1 MAMKRAPRFMAK
13 SRVVC
18 AAVDCV
24 AALAMTA
31 ILTLPTPIH
40 AKAPPKGFAPSLPP
54 AAIIA
59 PIPRIAD
66 GSIFNASSGYA
77 ALVEGARARN
87 VGDVLTIQLLETT
100 TTSKS
105 ASSKTQ
111 RNGGAS
117 ITPPTSGPFAINP
130 NALNAS
136 AQSSFNGQGG
146 AAQTSNFSGNVSV
159 TIAEVRA
166 NGTAV
171 VRGEKRMMFSQGQE
185 WIQLV
190 GIIRLSDVDA
200 NNAIASARVADAH
213 MEYSGNGAVQRAGRE
228 GWLSHFFNT
237 ISPF

>member
-1 MAMKRAPRFMAK
+1 MNP
-13 SRVVC
+13 SPQL
-18 AAVDCV
+18 V
-24 AALAMTA
+24 AALAMMGAVMTSHA
-31 ILTLPTPIH
+31 H
-40 AKAPPKGFAPSLPP
+40 AKAPPKGFTPTLPASIITP
-54 AAIIA
+54 A
-59 PIPRIAD
+59 PRIAD

-87 VGDVLTIQLLETT
+87 IGDVLTIQLQETT

-111 RNGGAS
+111 RSGGAS
-117 ITPPTSGPFAINP
+117 ITPPTAGPFAINP

-146 AAQTSNFSGNVSV
+146 AAQTSTFSGNVSV
-159 TIAEVRA
+159 TIAEVRT

-200 NNAIASARVADAH
+200 NNAITSARVADAH

-228 GWLSHFFNT
+228 GWLSRFFNT

>member
-1 MAMKRAPRFMAK
+1 MR
-13 SRVVC
+13 

-24 AALAMTA
+24 AAIAMTGVVIA
-31 ILTLPTPIH
+31 LPAL
-40 AKAPPKGFAPSLPP
+40 AKAPPKGFTPTLPP
-54 AAIIA
+54 VAIIA
-59 PIPRIAD
+59 PAARIAD

-100 TTSKS
+100 TSSKS

-228 GWLSHFFNT
+228 GWLSQFFNT